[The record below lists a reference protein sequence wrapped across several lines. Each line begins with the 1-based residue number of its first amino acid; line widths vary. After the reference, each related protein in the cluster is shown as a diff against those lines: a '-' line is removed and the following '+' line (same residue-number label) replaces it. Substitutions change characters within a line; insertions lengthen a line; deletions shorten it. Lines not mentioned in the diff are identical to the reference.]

1 MLDTILN
8 LMEDFH
14 VTAKQMTSDLGMSG
28 SAISE
33 WKKGK
38 GKPSTDAVV
47 KIAKYFQVSTD
58 YILGVDIKT
67 KESNAAFW
75 NQYIDICKAIGKA
88 PSAFA
93 DEVGIELSTLAGWKN
108 GVAPKE
114 SDLIKLAKYLDIS
127 PRDLVGEKKERPTLN
142 ARDGLS
148 DMEQELI
155 RLFKELNQEGQ
166 EQLVDTAD
174 TMVSSGKY
182 KKSGAAELGEK
193 QA

>member
-14 VTAKQMTSDLGMSG
+14 VTAKQMTSDLGISG

-58 YILGVDIKT
+58 YILGVDT
-67 KESNAAFW
+67 KMEESNISFW
-75 NQYIDICKAIGKA
+75 NQYIDICKATGKA

-93 DEVGIELSTLAGWKN
+93 DEVGIELSTLTGWKN
-108 GVAPKE
+108 GVTPQE

-127 PRDLVGEKKERPTLN
+127 IRDLVGEKKERPTPDG
-142 ARDGLS
+142 RDGLS
-148 DMEQELI
+148 DIEHELI
-155 RLFKELNQEGQ
+155 RLFREMNQEGQ

-174 TMVSSGKY
+174 TMVTSGKY
-182 KKSGAAELGEK
+182 KKLY
-193 QA
+193 Q